1 MVARP
6 RLRPAVFIHGLW
18 MHSSSWA
25 PWVELFDSVG
35 YQASAP
41 GWPGD
46 GETPEATR
54 KDPAPLNNR
63 GIAEV
68 TDHYA
73 EFISTLPMPPVV
85 IGHSFGGLIAQKLL
99 GTGFASACV
108 AIAPAQFKGV
118 LTLPLVQLRNVLP
131 VLGRPWLRGKTW
143 AHTAESYHRAFANGV
158 SRAESDQLYADYAIP
173 APARPLFQAGTANLA
188 PRSEAA
194 VDTRSERGP
203 LLMIAGGLDRTVPEA
218 TVRSAYRIQRR
229 NPAVTELVV
238 FADRGHSMPADH
250 GWRAVADTTVEFL
263 AEHLPPVPGES

>member
-1 MVARP
+1 MSRARS
-6 RLRPAVFIHGLW
+6 RPAVFIHGLG

-25 PWVELFDSVG
+25 PWLELFDAEG
-35 YQASAP
+35 YHVSAP

-54 KDPAPLNNR
+54 NNSESLNNR

-73 EFISTLPMPPVV
+73 EFISELPMPPVV
-85 IGHSFGGLIAQKLL
+85 IGHSIGGLIAQKLL
-99 GTGFASACV
+99 GSGFASACV

-118 LTLPLVQLRNVLP
+118 LTLAPVQLRTVLP
-131 VLGRPWLRGKTW
+131 VVGRPWLRTKTW
-143 AHTAESYHRAFANGV
+143 SHTAESYHRACANGI
-158 SRAESDQLYADYAIP
+158 SRVESDRLFADHAIP
-173 APARPLFQAGTANLA
+173 APGLPLFQAGLANA
-188 PRSEAA
+188 MPRSEAA

-203 LLMIAGGLDRTVPEA
+203 LLMFAGGLDRTVPEA

-238 FADRGHSMPADH
+238 LADRGHCMSADH
-250 GWRAVADTTVEFL
+250 GWRELGDTALEFL
-263 AEHLPPVPGES
+263 AGNLPAGPGET

>member
-1 MVARP
+1 MARP
-6 RLRPAVFIHGLW
+6 QARPVVFIHGLW

-25 PWVELFDSVG
+25 PWVELFDSAG
-35 YQASAP
+35 YQAFAP

-68 TDHYA
+68 TEHYA
-73 EFISTLPMPPVV
+73 AFIATLPAPPVV

-99 GTGFASACV
+99 GDGSASACV

-118 LTLPLVQLRNVLP
+118 LTLPPVQLRNALP
-131 VLGRPWLRGKTW
+131 VLGRPWLRAKTW
-143 AHTAESYHRAFANGV
+143 SHSADSYHRAFANAV
-158 SRAESDQLYADYAIP
+158 PRAESDQLFEQFAIP
-173 APARPLFQAGTANLA
+173 APARPLFQAGVANFV

-194 VDTRSERGP
+194 VRTRGERGP

-229 NPAVTELVV
+229 NSAVTELVA

-250 GWRAVADTTVEFL
+250 GWRAVADTALRFL
-263 AEHLPPVPGES
+263 GEHLPTAP